1 MPRGSLPSCIHPAG
15 ELTSARD
22 SRENSYQ
29 STLPLFL
36 PAADSADSAPSSD
49 TISTALETM
58 TAALPVAAKACQST
72 SSSSSGGQPRVALSL
87 GPYGSAL
94 QPGQE
99 YTGAYPPPFGPPQTA
114 AKNARPAC
122 SARAREACPLPL
134 EQVRS
139 SYPPTTTTTGDSKD
153 REAEVHL
160 AAWHLQRLQHFLLSE
175 RQQDQD
181 QDSAKVDVLAFE
193 TVPSLTEIRAI
204 RKAMHVFTTSSGNKK
219 PPLPF
224 YISLVFPRTS
234 DSDDA
239 VRFPDP
245 ELAHLPTLADQVPLL
260 VEAALAPTNNGG
272 YAVPGGLGFNCTSPL
287 HAREVVRLLSDQ
299 VAKLQQQQQEGLQ
312 NQNQDDKPWLLVYP
326 DGGAVYDVV
335 SRSWHHPTGLTDSS
349 WARLVADAVKDAV
362 PNPASASPSPS
373 PWAGVVVGGCCK
385 AGPSA
390 IKALRQEVEQRGW
403 R

>member
-1 MPRGSLPSCIHPAG
+1 MTNPRF
-15 ELTSARD
+15 EY
-22 SRENSYQ
+22 SYQ

-36 PAADSADSAPSSD
+36 PAADSDSAPSPA

-72 SSSSSGGQPRVALSL
+72 SSGEEGKPRVALSL

-122 SARAREACPLPL
+122 SAKAREACPLPL
-134 EQVRS
+134 EQVRA
-139 SYPPTTTTTGDSKD
+139 SYPPTTTDED

-175 RQQDQD
+175 RQDQD
-181 QDSAKVDVLAFE
+181 QDSDSAAKVDVLAFE

-204 RKAMHVFTTSSGNKK
+204 RKAMHIFTTTTTSQDKK
-219 PPLPF
+219 PPLAF

-245 ELAHLPTLADQVPLL
+245 ELAHLPTLADQIPLL
-260 VEAALAPTNNGG
+260 VEAALLPAPPTNNGG
-272 YAVPGGLGFNCTSPL
+272 YAIPGGLGFNCTSPL
-287 HAREVVRLLSDQ
+287 HAREVVRLLSAQ
-299 VAKLQQQQQEGLQ
+299 VAKLQREQQELQ
-312 NQNQDDKPWLLVYP
+312 NQDQDDKPWLLVYP

-349 WARLVADAVKDAV
+349 WARLVADAVKEAV
-362 PNPASASPSPS
+362 VPGPAS

>member
-1 MPRGSLPSCIHPAG
+1 MDTNPPTNAH
-15 ELTSARD
+15 
-22 SRENSYQ
+22 SYQ

-36 PAADSADSAPSSD
+36 PAADSAPSPE
-49 TISTALETM
+49 TISTALGTM
-58 TAALPVAAKACQST
+58 TAALPVAAKACATTTTT
-72 SSSSSGGQPRVALSL
+72 SSGKPRVALSL

-99 YTGAYPPPFGPPQTA
+99 YTGAYPPPFGPAQTA
-114 AKNARPAC
+114 AKKARPA
-122 SARAREACPLPL
+122 SSPRAREACPLPL
-134 EQVRS
+134 EQVRA
-139 SYPPTTTTTGDSKD
+139 SYPPSTNGDED
-153 REAEVHL
+153 EEREAEVHL
-160 AAWHLQRLQHFLLSE
+160 AAWHLQRLQHFLRCSE
-175 RQQDQD
+175 RQQDPPD
-181 QDSAKVDVLAFE
+181 AAAKVDVVAFE

-204 RKAMHVFTTSSGNKK
+204 RKAMHIFSTSSGSGSGSAN
-219 PPLPF
+219 PLPF

-245 ELAHLPTLADQVPLL
+245 KLAHLPKLADQIPLL
-260 VEAALAPTNNGG
+260 VEAALLPAPTPNNGS

-287 HAREVVRLLSDQ
+287 HAQEVVRLLSDQ
-299 VAKLQQQQQEGLQ
+299 VAKLQLQQQQEQLQ
-312 NQNQDDKPWLLVYP
+312 DQDKPWLLVYP

-349 WARLVADAVKDAV
+349 WARLVVDAVSDAV
-362 PNPASASPSPS
+362 PASASASPS

-403 R
+403 RR